1 MKKKMN
7 PEWKIIFLEKKEQK
21 EDSIELKRINT
32 NKNEIGIE
40 AFDYFKDEI
49 NKSKKRNN
57 NLFIE
62 NINQKVNYLNEKT
75 KNLIIENK
83 QINERLKQLDKKLLN
98 LKKMALEINQIEN
111 KISKNIKYLTSSTK
125 PSSPKM

>member
-7 PEWKIIFLEKKEQK
+7 PEWETMFLENKEQK
-21 EDSIELKRINT
+21 QDSIELKRINT

-49 NKSKKRNN
+49 NKSKKRND

-62 NINQKVNYLNEKT
+62 NINQKVNYLNK
-75 KNLIIENK
+75 KNNNLIVENK
-83 QINERLKQLDKKLLN
+83 QINERLKHLDKKLLN

-111 KISKNIKYLTSSTK
+111 KISKNIKYLTSTTK
-125 PSSPKM
+125 PRSPKM

>member
-7 PEWKIIFLEKKEQK
+7 PEWETMFLENKDQK
-21 EDSIELKRINT
+21 QDSIELKRINT

-49 NKSKKRNN
+49 NKSKKRND

-62 NINQKVNYLNEKT
+62 NINQKVNYLN
-75 KNLIIENK
+75 
-83 QINERLKQLDKKLLN
+83 KK
-98 LKKMALEINQIEN
+98 
-111 KISKNIKYLTSSTK
+111 KITIL
-125 PSSPKM
+125 

>member
-7 PEWKIIFLEKKEQK
+7 PEWEIMFLENKEQK
-21 EDSIELKRINT
+21 QDSIELKRINT

-49 NKSKKRNN
+49 NKSKKRND

-62 NINQKVNYLNEKT
+62 NINQKVNYLNK
-75 KNLIIENK
+75 KNNNLILENK
-83 QINERLKQLDKKLLN
+83 QIN
-98 LKKMALEINQIEN
+98 
-111 KISKNIKYLTSSTK
+111 
-125 PSSPKM
+125 